1 MSLVDD
7 LDIPENADPDEAAAI
22 VAAIGAHMRDQE
34 VAAAAAAASEDEET
48 WQGEQWTFAGRIEGL
63 QGRSIRRV
71 PQGAPTDAWTA
82 ASRADRF

>member
-7 LDIPENADPDEAAAI
+7 ITIPENADPDEAAAI

-34 VAAAAAAASEDEET
+34 AAAAAAEGDDEET

-71 PQGAPTDAWTA
+71 PDGAPTDAWTA